1 MMDTRYHNDAIE
13 LLRKMIAIPSIS
25 GEESLVSDHI
35 CGYLESRGL
44 SPERISNNIVV
55 YSKWSDPSR
64 KTLMLNSHMDTVKPV
79 SAFSFDP
86 FDPQLDPERLFGVGS
101 NDAGASVVSLIHTFL
116 YFEQQERDLL
126 PFNLMLLVSAEEET
140 SGKNGVILAL
150 KNIRRPDCAIV
161 GEPTCMK
168 AAVGERG
175 LLVVD
180 SVAYGVSGHA
190 ARNEGVNAIMVA
202 FDDIAWLRGYS
213 FPLIS
218 EKMGAVKCSVTQI
231 EAGTQHNVVPDACKF
246 VMDIRPTDRYTN
258 SQIMDILSS
267 NMKSEL
273 KARSLTNKTSITP
286 SDHPLVEAAEKCGI
300 ETYISPTT
308 SDWMRMD
315 FPAVK
320 MGPGDS
326 SRSHRADEFI
336 YKDEI
341 RGGVDGYIKFVSA
354 LQL

>member
-1 MMDTRYHNDAIE
+1 MDNRYLNGAVE
-13 LLRKMIAIPSIS
+13 LLREMVSIPSIS
-25 GEESLVSDHI
+25 GEESVVSDHI
-35 CGYLESRGL
+35 YKYLESNGL
-44 SPERISNNIVV
+44 CPERIANNIVV
-55 YSKWSDPSR
+55 YSKRYNSSR

-79 SAFSFDP
+79 SSYSFDP
-86 FDPQLDPERLFGVGS
+86 YDPKKEDERIFGVGS

-116 YFEQQERDLL
+116 YFEEQESDLL
-126 PFNLMLLVSAEEET
+126 PFNLMLLISAEEET
-140 SGKNGVILAL
+140 SGKNGIILAL
-150 KNIRRPDCAIV
+150 KNIKRPDCAIV

-168 AAVGERG
+168 TAVGERG

-180 SVAYGVSGHA
+180 AVAHGVCGHA

-202 FDDIAWLRGYS
+202 FDDITWLRNFS
-213 FPLIS
+213 FPQIS
-218 EKMGAVKCSVTQI
+218 EKMGTVKCSVTQI

-246 VMDIRPTDRYTN
+246 VIDIRPTDRYTN
-258 SQIMDILSS
+258 PEIMEILKV

-273 KARSLTNKTSITP
+273 KARSLTNRSSITP
-286 SDHPLVEAAEKCGI
+286 AGHPLVEAALICGV

-326 SRSHRADEFI
+326 SRSHRADEFV
-336 YKDEI
+336 YVDEV
-341 RGGVDGYIKFVSA
+341 RGGVEGYVNFVSKMKM
-354 LQL
+354 